1 MLYNRQH
8 IAARVQVLEARR
20 RLENTEPL
28 DSMEFRAA
36 MSALKLTGIKDC
48 AERIMADSA
57 RFQLDELLQDL
68 D

>member
-1 MLYNRQH
+1 MLHNRQR

-28 DSMEFRAA
+28 DAMEFRAA

-48 AERIMADSA
+48 AQRIMADA
-57 RFQLDELLQDL
+57 AKLQLDELLEDGI
-68 D
+68 